1 MTPSRKVYIVNR
13 SAHDFSRAKD
23 FGELVYL
30 SSGEINRWNTNHMA
44 RIFEEVL
51 ASSSKEDYLVLCSL
65 NIMNSIASA
74 IFSHLHGRL
83 NILLYKDGRY
93 IERNLVF
100 GQISNL
106 IDKPS

>member
-1 MTPSRKVYIVNR
+1 MAKVFIVNR
-13 SAHDFSRAKD
+13 SAHDFSNASR
-23 FGELVYL
+23 FGTLTYL

-74 IFSHLHGRL
+74 IFAAKHGRL

-93 IERNLVF
+93 VERNLVF
-100 GQISNL
+100 GQNERE
-106 IDKPS
+106 